1 MKRWIRRVQRFEG
14 RSARATSISHRAK
27 RFGADRETGI
37 DEAACIPRSF
47 PKFPEPGNRLVGV
60 TAITGEG

>member
-1 MKRWIRRVQRFEG
+1 M
-14 RSARATSISHRAK
+14 RATSISHRAT